1 MNRVAEMTLS
11 KVPEITLVFWI
22 TKIAAT
28 TLGET
33 AGDAVTMTLDLGYLI
48 GTAIFAVLFVV
59 GVTAQISAKRY
70 HPLLYWAVIVATT
83 TAGTTLAD
91 LFDRSLG
98 IGYVGGS
105 LSLFALLTATLAL
118 WYRTLGSVSVDTV
131 VTPTAEAFYWATIM
145 FSQTLGTAFGDWM
158 ADTGLG
164 YEGGA
169 LVFAAA
175 LAVVTG
181 LYFFTAVSRT
191 FLFWAA
197 FILTRPLGAT
207 VGDFLDKPTANG
219 GLALGRFSA
228 SAVLAVFIIGC
239 ILVFPQRAGR
249 HPGETRAA
257 S

>member
-1 MNRVAEMTLS
+1 
-11 KVPEITLVFWI
+11 
-22 TKIAAT
+22 
-28 TLGET
+28 
-33 AGDAVTMTLDLGYLI
+33 MTLDLGYLI

-59 GVTAQISAKRY
+59 GVAAQISARRY

-98 IGYVGGS
+98 IGYSGGS
-105 LSLFALLTATLAL
+105 LSLFALLIATLAL
-118 WYRTLGSVSVDTV
+118 WYHTLGSVSVDSIAS
-131 VTPTAEAFYWATIM
+131 PKAEAFYWATIM

-191 FLFWAA
+191 FLFWGRLHSHQAA
-197 FILTRPLGAT
+197 RRHGGRLPGQAARKWRFGPRPLFSVGCSRGLHPRVYRDLSAT
-207 VGDFLDKPTANG
+207 RGTASRGDPPPLPE
-219 GLALGRFSA
+219 LLS
-228 SAVLAVFIIGC
+228 
-239 ILVFPQRAGR
+239 
-249 HPGETRAA
+249 
-257 S
+257 